1 VDETYVRAVKWT
13 YLYRAVDP
21 SGDTIDFM
29 LSPKRDLTAATL
41 FLRLALLGSGGV
53 RPRVVNVD
61 RHPAKKATLLMFGS
75 AIGRVEREDEPA
87 DHGEHFSGGHIP
99 ASNKGVGSHPEG
111 LNNPTQSGGF

>member
-61 RHPAKKATLLMFGS
+61 RHPAKKATLLMF
-75 AIGRVEREDEPA
+75 RVEREDEPA